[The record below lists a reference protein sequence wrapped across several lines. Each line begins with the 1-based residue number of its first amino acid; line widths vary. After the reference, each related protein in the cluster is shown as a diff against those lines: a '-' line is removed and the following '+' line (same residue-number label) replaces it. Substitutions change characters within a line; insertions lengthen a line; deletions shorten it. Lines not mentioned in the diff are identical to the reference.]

1 MAASAGKPVKGTVWY
16 WPQQPPQVGQ
26 RLIGKLGGEDFMSS
40 RIVSIRPT
48 AGGLE
53 VETLSSLYLAV
64 PADPVLASDGR

>member
-40 RIVSIRPT
+40 RIVSIRPQ
-48 AGGLE
+48 AGWRLK
-53 VETLSSLYLAV
+53 
-64 PADPVLASDGR
+64 R